1 MAALQTL
8 RNCQPKSE
16 IEPGSNLRDLYQELP
31 PFTIDKDSGKVV
43 NPTSSI
49 KLVKVGTED
58 IQEKI
63 NSYYDSS
70 CLQSQLAHIAE
81 GSSDPSALNSV
92 QGKYLDISE
101 VPTDVD
107 DLIKYLDKV
116 RIDSLAQK
124 AADEAAAKKAA
135 DDAAAAQQ
143 SIFDAAVKKA
153 VAEALANQSKG
164 EMK

>member
-1 MAALQTL
+1 MALQTL

-31 PFTIDKDSGKVV
+31 PFTIDKDTGKVV
-43 NPTSSI
+43 NPTSQI

-63 NSYYDSS
+63 NSFYDSS
-70 CLQSQLAHIAE
+70 CLQCQLAHIAE
-81 GSSDPSALNSV
+81 GSCDPSSLNAV
-92 QGKYLDISE
+92 NGQYLDVSE

-107 DLIKYLDKV
+107 DLIKFLDKV
-116 RIDSLAQK
+116 RTDSLAKK

-135 DDAAAAQQ
+135 DDAAAAQKAN
-143 SIFDAAVKKA
+143 FDAAVKKA
-153 VAEALANQSKG
+153 VAEALANHQKG
-164 EMK
+164 EVK